1 MAGGLLRAA
10 TSFAPTFV
18 TSPAGRAALYLAVD
32 ILLGLA
38 LTSFYRTA
46 SVSFPGAVGLTLALA
61 GLIIVRL
68 SQALSSSV
76 LYAAAALTTA
86 VGVLVLGATLWQR
99 RIVQAW
105 VPGALIVSIVL
116 GSVGTAVGGAAVAL
130 VLSGVAFGL
139 AFAAIGRAMWLA
151 EEQFDEPSDSQRM
164 GSRS

>member
-1 MAGGLLRAA
+1 LGCC
-10 TSFAPTFV
+10 
-18 TSPAGRAALYLAVD
+18 AGRASAFLRGWFDA
-32 ILLGLA
+32 
-38 LTSFYRTA
+38 
-46 SVSFPGAVGLTLALA
+46 LALA
-61 GLIIVRL
+61 GLIIARL

-86 VGVLVLGATLWQR
+86 GGVLVLGATLRQR
-99 RIVQAW
+99 RIVLAW
-105 VPGALIVSIVL
+105 VPGASIVSMVV

-151 EEQFDEPSDSQRM
+151 EEQFNEPSESQRM